1 MKSAVTELLMLGWAT
16 WLMYAVF
23 MSIVAEATSTSVL
36 LASEWVFTGAI
47 LMLFT
52 GIYIATEDYF
62 DD

>member
-1 MKSAVTELLMLGWAT
+1 MKAAVTGLLMLGWAT

-36 LASEWVFTGAI
+36 LASEWVLTGGI

-52 GIYIATEDYF
+52 GIYMAISDCF